1 MQKSR
6 KQWTSELASRF
17 LDEADQRKSDRVY
30 AEENGIKEQRLRWW
44 RRRLDRKRRGLG
56 AGKKR
61 RRPVDFVEVVPSAPR
76 LPFTL
81 EVMLTNGRQFR
92 IGGDV
97 DTKVIRR
104 LADALEKRC

>member
-1 MQKSR
+1 M
-6 KQWTSELASRF
+6 
-17 LDEADQRKSDRVY
+17 
-30 AEENGIKEQRLRWW
+30 
-44 RRRLDRKRRGLG
+44 
-56 AGKKR
+56 
-61 RRPVDFVEVVPSAPR
+61 DFVEVVPSAPR